1 MKYQYIIEKEL
12 NYGGNYDVVKR
23 KIDNNT
29 VIYYLSCLVDTYIVN
44 DLIKGFMIKRNTYL
58 NGSVIEDN
66 NIDSIVQ
73 AVFSGCLL
81 LIDSNSYFI
90 IETRN
95 YPTRSISESESEKSL
110 KGSHDSFNESIL
122 TNTGLI
128 RRRIKDE
135 KFRCELVSL
144 GSKSKTDISI
154 NYIVDKANPNL
165 LFKIKRKLKQIDVN
179 SLVLADKAL
188 GDLLFNQGYQIFPK
202 VRYTERPDVASIH
215 LLKGYIVLLVDTS
228 SVAIIV
234 PTTFFELNEQ
244 LEEYQL
250 PPLISSMNRIFKFFC
265 IIIGLYLLPLW
276 FIMCI
281 DKNSINNTIIIV
293 EGISKNKLFFQIISV
308 IIFLLIIRLASFN
321 STSMLSTSMSILAS
335 IILSSLAVEM
345 NLLRSEVVF
354 YGALSSIC
362 CSCISNYETSRA
374 ISFWNILLVL
384 SVGLFGKIGF
394 LICNA
399 IMFISIVNI
408 NTLDVYYL
416 YPFIPFDL
424 KDFIKL
430 FIKFPF
436 KKTKTN

>member
-1 MKYQYIIEKEL
+1 MNYQYIIEKKL

-29 VIYYLSCLVDTYIVN
+29 IIYYLSCLVDTYVVN

-66 NIDSIVQ
+66 NIDSMIQ

-81 LIDSNSYFI
+81 LIDNDSYFI

-135 KFRCELVSL
+135 KFRCELVSI

-154 NYIVDKANPNL
+154 NYISDKANPNL

-188 GDLLFNQGYQIFPK
+188 GDLLFDQSYQIFPK

-250 PPLISSMNRIFKFFC
+250 PPLVSTLNRIFKFFC

-293 EGISKNKLFFQIISV
+293 EDISKNRLFFQIISV

-321 STSMLSTSMSILAS
+321 STSMLSASMSILAS

-345 NLLRSEVVF
+345 NLIRSEVVF
-354 YGALSSIC
+354 YGALSTIC

-384 SVGLFGKIGF
+384 SVGVFGKIGF
-394 LICNA
+394 LICNT

-408 NTLDVYYL
+408 NTLDVFYL
-416 YPFIPFDL
+416 YPLIPFNL